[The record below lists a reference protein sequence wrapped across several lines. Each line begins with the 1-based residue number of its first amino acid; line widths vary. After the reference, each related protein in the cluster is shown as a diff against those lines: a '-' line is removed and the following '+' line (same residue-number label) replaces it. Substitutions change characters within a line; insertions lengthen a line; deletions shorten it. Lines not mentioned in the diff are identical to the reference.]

1 MTVIRNH
8 AKQRL
13 VEGHLSLGM
22 GLRQARTVDIGAIAK
37 TSGFDWLF
45 IDLEHNAMD
54 VDVAAQISAAALGAG
69 ITPIVR
75 LPGHD
80 HFLASRLLDTGAMGI
95 VAPHVDTAEQAE
107 RLVSHCRFPPQG
119 KRSIPGGLPQ
129 ARFASI
135 PIAQLSEKVNAETLI
150 VVMIESPQAVENAE
164 AIAAVPGV
172 DVLLIGSNDLA
183 AEMGIIGQFTDHRM
197 EEAYRRVIAACRKHG
212 KFAGMGGIYDH
223 AIMQRYV
230 AMGARFI
237 LSGSDLAFLMAGA
250 RQRSEFLNSLSLA

>member
-13 VEGHLSLGM
+13 LDGHLSLGM
-22 GLRQARTVDIGAIAK
+22 GLRQARTVDIGAIAR
-37 TSGFDWLF
+37 TAGFDWLF
-45 IDLEHNAMD
+45 VDLEHNAMD

-95 VAPHVDTAEQAE
+95 VAPHVDTPEQAA
-107 RLVSHCRFPPQG
+107 RLVEHCRFPPQG
-119 KRSIPGGLPQ
+119 RRSIPGGLPQ

-135 PIAQLSEKVNAETLI
+135 PIAELSHAINAETLI
-150 VVMIESPQAVENAE
+150 VAMIESPEAVANAD

-183 AEMGIIGQFTDHRM
+183 AEMGIIGQFTDPRI
-197 EEAYRRVIAACRKHG
+197 EESYRTVIAACSRHG

-223 AIMQRYV
+223 AIMQHYV
-230 AMGARFI
+230 ALGARFI
-237 LSGSDLAFLMAGA
+237 LSGSDLSFLMAGA
-250 RQRSEFLNSLSLA
+250 KQRSDFLNGLRLT